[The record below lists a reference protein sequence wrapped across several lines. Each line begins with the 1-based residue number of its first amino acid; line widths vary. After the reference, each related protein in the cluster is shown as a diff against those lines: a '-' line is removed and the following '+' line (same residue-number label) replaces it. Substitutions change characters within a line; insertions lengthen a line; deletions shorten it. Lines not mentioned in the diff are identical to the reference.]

1 MLQIRDI
8 HVRFDFPVFF
18 ERENFVI
25 TMAALKM
32 FVTRVPNP
40 PISTTV
46 HTFIEIVN
54 RILRCHLNKLFIGQ
68 ILNKSSHRRTLLL
81 VPLSDDGAA

>member
-1 MLQIRDI
+1 
-8 HVRFDFPVFF
+8 
-18 ERENFVI
+18 
-25 TMAALKM
+25 MAALKM
-32 FVTRVPNP
+32 FVARVPDP
-40 PISTTV
+40 PIGTTV

-68 ILNKSSHRRTLLL
+68 ILNQSSHRRTLLL